1 MQSGS
6 FVNLSRQRKEQ
17 AAARALQ
24 EQQAA
29 AAAAL
34 ALSNPPL
41 SSLPPTLDIPFNS
54 SSSSY
59 YGSSPSYLSHST
71 GSGSSSNQ
79 SSAGASPLASP
90 PPTQGS
96 TPSYHLSPSSAAT
109 LGGHAYSPP
118 SSLQDHTYHASANA
132 SSNFSLVRRHHT
144 VGSRPQKYL
153 SATQK
158 ERLDEEDGDEGA
170 SSRTG
175 EGEDDYDDGG
185 STGAVEGVESSAGSS
200 QSHGGLIVGAAGLGL
215 ARAGSL
221 PSKPSGMF
229 FHLPSFV
236 GIVLIT
242 PATSPLRGL
251 SLSGSFTP
259 SQTSSISRSSTI
271 KRRPSLGAARLDTI
285 PAAGSLNPTSPSPD
299 PKSPIEPSH
308 EDAAEWDR
316 ALAQSRKHH
325 SVRVLCQS
333 SPSVQ
338 RSLTLTSPLLT
349 LVFHRTSVTTLATRL
364 RPTDCRRIDRS
375 SSRPAATSTAT
386 RPLLLHQPRACTSA
400 QTPTSAISATRT
412 CILERPSSLAFGAC
426 RA

>member
-34 ALSNPPL
+34 TLSNPPP

-59 YGSSPSYLSHST
+59 YGSSPSYLAHST

-96 TPSYHLSPSSAAT
+96 TASYHLSPSSAAT

-170 SSRTG
+170 STRTG

-200 QSHGGLIVGAAGLGL
+200 QGHGGLIVGAAGLGL

-221 PSKPSGMF
+221 PSKPSGTF
-229 FHLPSFV
+229 SPFPLLCRYRTDHASHLTHAWTVSF
-236 GIVLIT
+236 
-242 PATSPLRGL
+242 
-251 SLSGSFTP
+251 
-259 SQTSSISRSSTI
+259 
-271 KRRPSLGAARLDTI
+271 RLV
-285 PAAGSLNPTSPSPD
+285 
-299 PKSPIEPSH
+299 H
-308 EDAAEWDR
+308 
-316 ALAQSRKHH
+316 ALAD
-325 SVRVLCQS
+325 VFDLA
-333 SPSVQ
+333 
-338 RSLTLTSPLLT
+338 
-349 LVFHRTSVTTLATRL
+349 LVDDQATAVARCCATRHDP
-364 RPTDCRRIDRS
+364 RCRLS
-375 SSRPAATSTAT
+375 
-386 RPLLLHQPRACTSA
+386 QPDVA
-400 QTPTSAISATRT
+400 
-412 CILERPSSLAFGAC
+412 LA
-426 RA
+426 